1 MSFSTLGLSDQL
13 MQAVHASGYTTPTEI
28 QSRAIPIAL
37 NGKDLIG
44 RAQTGTGKTAAF
56 VLPMLYHLSST
67 PRTNRTRALILTP
80 TRELAQQVED
90 SITAF
95 GRFLQVTSLSVYG
108 GVNMNNQIKR
118 LSRGVDIIIATPGR
132 LLDHLQRKTAD
143 LSAVEILVLDEADRM
158 LDMGFIHDVRK
169 IISKIPVNRQTMLFS
184 ATISEEIRKLA
195 ATIQK
200 SPELIEVGERRS
212 PAEGITQHFYSI
224 PQNKKISLLLHLLEA
239 KSLDSVLVFS
249 RTKHGAD
256 AIARRL
262 AHKGISSAAI
272 HSNRSQAQR
281 QRALDGFKR
290 HHHKVLV
297 ATDIAARGIDV
308 EGISHVINFD
318 VPAYAEDYVHR
329 IGRTGRADAT
339 GDAITFVS
347 PAEQLSMKKIE
358 RFISKRFALE
368 RFPGFDYSQE
378 PAAGSV
384 GTERSH
390 RSEHRNETPHSHRP
404 NRSHSQNGNSARGD
418 NNFQQRTEQEG
429 RNKYHKTKKKVA
441 IRVNRTGHGNER
453 RDFSNAL
460 VRNDPFGQNSPKK
473 KKIHSHP
480 PTDAQGSDWGSLADD
495 SKDFEKGFL
504 KKLFTRDR

>member
-13 MQAVHASGYTTPTEI
+13 MQAVHASGYTVPTEI

-37 NGKDLIG
+37 EGKDLIG

-56 VLPMLYHLSST
+56 VLPMLQHLSST
-67 PRTNRTRALILTP
+67 PRKSNTRALILTP

-90 SITAF
+90 SIAGF
-95 GRFLQVTSLSVYG
+95 GRFLHITSLSVYG
-108 GVNMNNQIKR
+108 GVNMSNQIKR

-132 LLDHLQRKTAD
+132 LLDHLKRKTAD

-158 LDMGFIHDVRK
+158 LDMGFIYDVRT
-169 IISKIPVNRQTMLFS
+169 IISRVPAKRQTMLFS
-184 ATISEEIRKLA
+184 ATISAEIKKLA

-200 SPELIEVGERRS
+200 SPELIEVGEQRA
-212 PAEGITQHFYSI
+212 PAEGITQHFYSV
-224 PQNKKISLLLHLLEA
+224 PQNKKINLLLHILEA

-272 HSNRSQAQR
+272 HSNRSQSQR
-281 QRALDGFKR
+281 QRALDGFKQR
-290 HHHKVLV
+290 HHKVLV

-329 IGRTGRADAT
+329 VGRTGRADAT

-347 PAEQLSMKKIE
+347 PAEQMHMKKIE
-358 RFISKRFALE
+358 RFISKRFMLE
-368 RFPGFDYSQE
+368 RFPGFDYSQDPVE
-378 PAAGSV
+378 NSPRRDESSHS
-384 GTERSH
+384 RS
-390 RSEHRNETPHSHRP
+390 SHQS
-404 NRSHSQNGNSARGD
+404 RSHSQSGNDARGD
-418 NNFQQRTEQEG
+418 RDFQQRTEQEG
-429 RNKYHKTKKKVA
+429 KSKYRKAKKR
-441 IRVNRTGHGNER
+441 IPIHTYRRGYGNEYR
-453 RDFSNAL
+453 NLSNN
-460 VRNDPFGQNSPKK
+460 VPEVPKK
-473 KKIHSHP
+473 RVHSHA
-480 PTDAQGSDWGSLADD
+480 PTDAQGSDWGTLADD

-504 KKLFTRDR
+504 KKLFNRDR

>member
-37 NGKDLIG
+37 EGKDLIG

-67 PRTNRTRALILTP
+67 PRTNKTRALILTP

-95 GRFLQVTSLSVYG
+95 SRFLQVTSLSVYG

-143 LSAVEILVLDEADRM
+143 ISAVEILVLDEADRM

-169 IISKIPVNRQTMLFS
+169 IISKIPATRQTMLFS
-184 ATISEEIRKLA
+184 ATVSEEIRKLA

-200 SPELIEVGERRS
+200 SPEIIEVGERRT
-212 PAEGITQHFYSI
+212 PAEGITQYFYSV
-224 PQNKKISLLLHLLEA
+224 PQNKKMNLLLHLLEE

-262 AHKGISSAAI
+262 AHKGVSSAAI

-290 HHHKVLV
+290 HNHKVLV
-297 ATDIAARGIDV
+297 ATDIATRGINV

-318 VPAYAEDYVHR
+318 VPAYAEDYLHR
-329 IGRTGRADAT
+329 VGRTGRAGAT
-339 GDAITFVS
+339 GSAITFVS
-347 PAEQLSMKKIE
+347 PAEQLNMKKIE
-358 RFISKRFALE
+358 RFISKRFVLE
-368 RFPGFDYSQE
+368 RFPGFDYAQE
-378 PAAGSV
+378 PADNFHQS
-384 GTERSH
+384 ERQEKFSH
-390 RSEHRNETPHSHRP
+390 SSRP
-404 NRSHSQNGNSARGD
+404 NRSHSQNGNGTNGD
-418 NNFQQRTEQEG
+418 KDFQQRSEQEG
-429 RNKYHKTKKKVA
+429 RNNYRKAKKKIVV
-441 IRVNRTGHGNER
+441 RTHRTGHSNER

-460 VRNDPFGQNSPKK
+460 VRKDPFGANPPKK
-473 KKIHSHP
+473 RKIQNHA
-480 PTDAQGSDWGSLADD
+480 PTEAQGSDWGSLADN

>member
-13 MQAVHASGYTTPTEI
+13 MQAIHASGYTTPTEI

-37 NGKDLIG
+37 EGKDLIG

-56 VLPMLYHLSST
+56 VLPMLHYLSST

-80 TRELAQQVED
+80 TRELARQVED

-95 GRFLQVTSLSVYG
+95 GRFLQLTSLSVYG

-118 LSRGVDIIIATPGR
+118 LGRGVDIIIATPGR
-132 LLDHLQRKTAD
+132 LLDHVKRKTAD
-143 LSAVEILVLDEADRM
+143 LSGIEILVLDEADRM
-158 LDMGFIHDVRK
+158 LDMGFIHDVRT
-169 IISKIPVNRQTMLFS
+169 IISRVPIKRQTMLFS
-184 ATISEEIRKLA
+184 ATISEEIKKLA

-200 SPELIEVGERRS
+200 SPEVVEVGERRA

-224 PQNKKISLLLHLLEA
+224 PQNKKLNLLFHLLEA

-256 AIARRL
+256 AIARKL
-262 AHKGISSAAI
+262 AHKGISATAI

-281 QRALDGFKR
+281 QRALDGFKQR
-290 HHHKVLV
+290 HHKVLV

-308 EGISHVINFD
+308 ERISHVINFD
-318 VPAYAEDYVHR
+318 VPAFAEDYVHR
-329 IGRTGRADAT
+329 IGRTGRAEAT

-347 PAEQLSMKKIE
+347 PAEQMNVKKIE
-358 RFISKRFALE
+358 RFISKRFVVE

-378 PAAGSV
+378 TVENFHRG
-384 GTERSH
+384 ERHEAFSH
-390 RSEHRNETPHSHRP
+390 ANRPQKQKENEQNSKYDKVKKKSINRVNKTGHSSEHRDFP
-404 NRSHSQNGNSARGD
+404 NAHNRKNQFRENPAKRINRG
-418 NNFQQRTEQEG
+418 RVTTE
-429 RNKYHKTKKKVA
+429 
-441 IRVNRTGHGNER
+441 
-453 RDFSNAL
+453 
-460 VRNDPFGQNSPKK
+460 
-473 KKIHSHP
+473 
-480 PTDAQGSDWGSLADD
+480 AQGSDWGALADD
-495 SKDFEKGFL
+495 AKDFEKGFL